1 MRNIEVTVGRTGVL
15 TPTAVFDPIFLA
27 GTSVSRASL
36 HNGDI
41 IANLGVGIGDTIKV
55 RKAGDIIRRSSAYRR
70 LPGSKPLPCPRP
82 ARAAAHPWCICRT
95 KQPCAASTPNAR
107 RRACANLIHFASRNA
122 MAIDGLG
129 EAVAVQLIDKG
140 LVSTGS

>member
-1 MRNIEVTVGRTGVL
+1 M
-15 TPTAVFDPIFLA
+15 FDPIFLA

-41 IANLGVGIGDTIKV
+41 IANLGVGIGDTIKGAQGGGHHSGGH
-55 RKAGDIIRRSSAYRR
+55 RRIGPSAGQQALAMPTTCPSWRRTRGAFA
-70 LPGSKPLPCPRP
+70 GQ
-82 ARAAAHPWCICRT
+82 
-95 KQPCAASTPNAR
+95 KQPCAASTPECPAQSLR
-107 RRACANLIHFASRNA
+107 NLIHFASRNA

-140 LVSTGS
+140 AGLHGS